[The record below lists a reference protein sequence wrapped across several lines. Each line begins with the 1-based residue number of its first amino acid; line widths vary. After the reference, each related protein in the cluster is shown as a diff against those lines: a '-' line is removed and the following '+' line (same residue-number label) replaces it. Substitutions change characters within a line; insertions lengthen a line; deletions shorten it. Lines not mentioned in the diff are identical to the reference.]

1 MNNQAFI
8 YNTILFEM
16 VTDQYI
22 ISRQLGN
29 RFLQYHINPTWYERV
44 EENHPN
50 AEEND
55 RFLVRRLRRAEYNGR
70 RVIEDYI
77 TTKVNYNNYYNG
89 WVRQIVSYFE
99 DEGSPYP
106 FDFDRFHRDPNEIN
120 EIYLARQHMPL
131 SSGHLLF
138 HFEH

>member
-1 MNNQAFI
+1 MNNQAFV
-8 YNTILFEM
+8 YNTVLFGM
-16 VTDQYI
+16 VTEQRI

-29 RFLQYHINPTWYERV
+29 RFLQYYINPTWYERV

-55 RFLVRRLRRAEYNGR
+55 RFLVRRRRRAQYNGR

-99 DEGSPYP
+99 DEGSPYL

-120 EIYLARQHMPL
+120 ELYIARQHMPL

>member
-1 MNNQAFI
+1 MNNQAFV
-8 YNTILFEM
+8 YNTVLFGM

-22 ISRQLGN
+22 ISRELGV
-29 RFLQYHINPTWYERV
+29 RFLQYHINPVWYERV

-55 RFLVRRLRRAEYNGR
+55 RFLVRRRCTEYNGR

-106 FDFDRFHRDPNEIN
+106 FDFDRFHRDSNEIN
-120 EIYLARQHMPL
+120 ELYFARQHMPL
-131 SSGHLLF
+131 SSGLLLF

>member
-1 MNNQAFI
+1 MNNQVFI
-8 YNTILFEM
+8 YNSVLFGM

-22 ISRQLGN
+22 ISREVGD
-29 RFLQYHINPTWYERV
+29 RFLQYHINPAWYERV

-55 RFLVRRLRRAEYNGR
+55 RFLVRRRRTEYNGR

-120 EIYLARQHMPL
+120 ELYFVRQHMPL